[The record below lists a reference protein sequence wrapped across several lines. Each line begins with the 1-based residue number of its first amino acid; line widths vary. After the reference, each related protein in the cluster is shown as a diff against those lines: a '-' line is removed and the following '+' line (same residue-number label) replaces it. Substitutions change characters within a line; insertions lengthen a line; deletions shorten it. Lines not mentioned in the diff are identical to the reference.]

1 MKILLVSPLPPPNGG
16 IASWTERF
24 LEYSEQ
30 NNLACKVVNSAVI
43 GDRISS
49 FSERKHFFAEVKRT
63 LCILKNYCATLRVF
77 APDIIHINTSCSPTG
92 LLRDYACVLMTHRKS
107 KIVVHCR
114 CTVEDQLKVKKWAKN
129 VFSRL
134 AKRADMIFVLNDASI
149 RSIRELA
156 GKEAIKVPNFI
167 RKDYVIKEK
176 KSINDE
182 VKRLVYTGHIL
193 HSKGVDEI
201 LSAAKML
208 PQKTFVLAGTISE
221 EYAKRELPPN
231 VIMTG
236 NLDSRAVCE
245 QLDKADVFLF
255 PSYTEGFSNSLAEA
269 MARGLPVITTKVGA
283 NEDMLED
290 RGGVYV
296 PIGDANAI
304 VKAVNL
310 IERSEIR
317 RYMSEWNVRK
327 TENSYCIERVM
338 HQITSLYKEVL
349 QE

>member
-1 MKILLVSPLPPPNGG
+1 
-16 IASWTERF
+16 
-24 LEYSEQ
+24 
-30 NNLACKVVNSAVI
+30 
-43 GDRISS
+43 
-49 FSERKHFFAEVKRT
+49 
-63 LCILKNYCATLRVF
+63 
-77 APDIIHINTSCSPTG
+77 
-92 LLRDYACVLMTHRKS
+92 
-107 KIVVHCR
+107 
-114 CTVEDQLKVKKWAKN
+114 
-129 VFSRL
+129 
-134 AKRADMIFVLNDASI
+134 
-149 RSIRELA
+149 
-156 GKEAIKVPNFI
+156 
-167 RKDYVIKEK
+167 
-176 KSINDE
+176 
-182 VKRLVYTGHIL
+182 
-193 HSKGVDEI
+193 
-201 LSAAKML
+201 
-208 PQKTFVLAGTISE
+208 
-221 EYAKRELPPN
+221 
-231 VIMTG
+231 MTG